1 MKLRS
6 LARFASA
13 LLAAT
18 LLPACGGGGA
28 GGASSEGG
36 VVLDGNPTTG
46 GGGAAAG
53 GETPT
58 TPPPSIVKTRVVVDP
73 STPQALEEL
82 CKAKDATILGECE
95 GTDYCIVEIPKG
107 TKIEDFLKD
116 LEDEPCV
123 EDAQPDE
130 DVKFPE
136 GDGTTLPAFV
146 EEDLSGIRA
155 QVAVDRIGAR
165 AAQSRG
171 RRGSGAVVAVI
182 DTGVDFTH
190 PSLAGRLLPTGYDFI
205 GGDNDPTDEG
215 NGRDDNR
222 DGHVD
227 EGVGHGTFVASLV
240 LAVAPGCKIMPIRA
254 LDGDAMGTA
263 AGVARAIVWAAQNGA
278 TVINFS
284 GGLDRDLRLI
294 RQAVE
299 YAQARNVPVVASAGN
314 RAGAVDF
321 PASHPAT
328 IAVTSVDLLDVRS
341 GFAAFGPQVDFV
353 APGEDLL
360 GAHPL
365 SPSGVA
371 RWSGTSFA
379 AALASGGFA
388 LVMAG
393 IEPVP
398 YAEHVAWLQATA
410 VPVDAVNPDFA
421 GGLGAG
427 RLDLDA
433 ATVPED

>member
-6 LARFASA
+6 LARYASA
-13 LLAAT
+13 LLAVA

-28 GGASSEGG
+28 GATGAEGG

-46 GGGAAAG
+46 GGS

-58 TPPPSIVKTRVVVDP
+58 TPPPAAAVQRVLIDP
-73 STPQALEEL
+73 STPQALEDL
-82 CKAKDATILGECE
+82 CKAKGAAILGECE
-95 GTDYCIVEIPKG
+95 GTDYCVVEVPKG
-107 TKIEDFLKD
+107 TKREDFLKD

-136 GDGTTLPAFV
+136 GDGTTVPAFV
-146 EEDLSGIRA
+146 DEDLSGIRA
-155 QVAVDRIGAR
+155 QVAIDRIGGR
-165 AAQSRG
+165 AAQARG
-171 RRGSGAVVAVI
+171 RLGTGAVVAVV
-182 DTGVDFTH
+182 DTGIDFTH
-190 PSLAGRLLPTGYDFI
+190 PFLAGRVLPTGHDFI
-205 GGDNDPTDEG
+205 DDDNDPTDVG
-215 NGRDDNR
+215 NGRDDNH

-227 EGVGHGTFVASLV
+227 EGVGHGTFVASLI
-240 LAVAPGCKIMPIRA
+240 LAVAPGAKIMPIRA

-263 AGVARAIVWAAQNGA
+263 AGVARAIVWAAQSGA

-294 RQAVE
+294 RQAIQ
-299 YAQARNVPVVASAGN
+299 YAEVRNIPVIAAAGN
-314 RAGAVDF
+314 RAGAVDY
-321 PASHPAT
+321 PAAHPSVV
-328 IAVTSVDLLDVRS
+328 AVASLDLDDVRS
-341 GFAAFGPQVDFV
+341 PFSAFGPEVDLA

-360 GAHPL
+360 GAHPS

-379 AALASGGFA
+379 SALVSGAFA
-388 LVMAG
+388 VVMAG

-398 YAEHVAWLQATA
+398 FRQHVELLEATA
-410 VPVDAVNPDFA
+410 RSVDDVNPEFA
-421 GGLGAG
+421 RELGAG
-427 RLDLDA
+427 CVDLDA
-433 ATVPED
+433 ATAAKD